1 MDAKCFRLLSWLAP
15 NLTQPP
21 MNSNLRADLKAALLG
36 SLVSVTQGFAYGLII
51 GAALGGSFATVGPLV
66 ALYGSVIG
74 GLAAVVFG
82 GNPFSVTGPRAASV
96 LVFSALISYLVHSPE
111 LSHLSNPAPV
121 ALSLACLSVV
131 GCGLLQMLF
140 AAFRLGRLANY
151 VPLPVVAGFINGS
164 AVLIILSQVWPATGV
179 TPQHST
185 LALFSHLDEIKP
197 AALVLAL
204 GSAAAVKL
212 LPGLTTRLP
221 ALLLAALGGTA
232 IFHVLAAFGWGTAL
246 GGTLAPPAE
255 LNLDFIGTDVAAVLG
270 APQSLSLVRPMIISG
285 MSMAILAT
293 LDTLL
298 ASVAIDGLTSRRSNG
313 DRQLMAEGLGNTLA
327 GMFSMSPSSGSL
339 VRSQAAIKAGMVS
352 AMTPIVIAIIT
363 LAIVVALR
371 PLISLLSQAVMAGL
385 LIALGIDLFDK
396 WTLARIRLLIAR
408 EERSLASLGDLL
420 LVAIVVGITLLADLA
435 TAVGAGIAISLLSFV
450 VQMAHSPVRRTYRA
464 STLIPSIYDDIPRR
478 QFIEHHGQ
486 HIAILE
492 IEGALFF
499 GTAHELE
506 VRADELISEKIV
518 HIVLDLRRVKHIDAT
533 GARSLERI
541 NTKLVPLG
549 GVLVVSHV
557 DRERRQSR
565 KKRGDT
571 DNRSFRSHANWI
583 RLSDLGTLQTVG
595 EAHFFS
601 DTDSAVAH
609 CERHLTLT
617 LPPTSLV
624 VESPVAISPLIA
636 MLDRPAVRILR
647 GYYKSVDVARGE
659 ALFVQ
664 GSPPDGAYFVA
675 AGRVDVLIDI
685 PGTGRK
691 RRVRSLS
698 KGAVFG
704 EMGLLDHKPRSA
716 SIVAVEPTRCYWIA
730 AADFERLTMQH
741 ADIAFKLMTAVSIA
755 FAERLRAITITL
767 AESDA

>member
-1 MDAKCFRLLSWLAP
+1 MHANFVKLLNRAAP
-15 NLTQPP
+15 NLAQPP
-21 MNSNLRADLKAALLG
+21 MTSNPRADLKAALLG
-36 SLVSVTQGFAYGLII
+36 SLVSITQGFAYGLIV
-51 GAALGGSFATVGPLV
+51 GAALGGSFATIGPLV
-66 ALYGSVIG
+66 ALYSSVVG

-82 GNPFSVTGPRAASV
+82 GNPFSVAGPRASSV
-96 LVFSALISYLVHSPE
+96 LVFSALISYLMHSPE
-111 LSHLSNPAPV
+111 LSQLSNPAPV

-140 AAFRLGRLANY
+140 ATLRLGRLANY

-179 TPQHST
+179 TPQRSA

-197 AALVLAL
+197 AALMLAL

-212 LPGLTTRLP
+212 LPGMTTRLP

-232 IFHVLAAFGWGTAL
+232 IFHMLAAFGWGPAL
-246 GGTLAPPAE
+246 GGTLPPPGD
-255 LNLDFIGTDVAAVLG
+255 LTLDFIGADVGAVLG
-270 APQSLSLVRPMIISG
+270 ASQNLTLMRPVIISAL
-285 MSMAILAT
+285 SMAILAT

-298 ASVAIDGLTSRRSNG
+298 ASVAIDSLMARRSDG

-339 VRSQAAIKAGMVS
+339 VRSQAAIKAGMAS
-352 AMTPIVIAIIT
+352 ALTPIVIALIT
-363 LAIVVALR
+363 LAIVVTLT
-371 PLISLLSQAVMAGL
+371 PLVSMLSQAVMAGL

-396 WTLARIRLLIAR
+396 WTLARIRLLLASG
-408 EERSLASLGDLL
+408 ERSLIGLGDLF

-435 TAVGAGIAISLLSFV
+435 TAVGAGLALSLLSFV
-450 VQMAHSPVRRTYRA
+450 VQMAHSPVRRAYRA
-464 STLIPSIYDDIPRR
+464 TNLIPSIYDDIPRR
-478 QFIEHHGQ
+478 LFIEHHGQ
-486 HIAILE
+486 QIAILE

-506 VRADELISEKIV
+506 SRADELIREKVV

-541 NTKLVPLG
+541 NAKLAPLG
-549 GVLVVSHV
+549 GLLVASHV
-557 DRERRQSR
+557 DRERRQNR
-565 KKRGDT
+565 KSNGDT
-571 DNRSFRSHANWI
+571 DSPHSRSHANWV
-583 RLSDLGTLQTVG
+583 RLADLGTLQALG
-595 EAHFFS
+595 EARFFS
-601 DTDSAVAH
+601 DTDSAVAL
-609 CERHLTLT
+609 CESHLARA
-617 LPPTSLV
+617 LPASNST
-624 VESPVAISPLIA
+624 ESPSAASPLVAI
-636 MLDRPAVRILR
+636 LDRPTLRVLR
-647 GYYKSVDVARGE
+647 GYYRPVSFARGE

-675 AGRVDVLIDI
+675 AGRVEVLIDI

-704 EMGLLDHKPRSA
+704 EMGLLDHQPRSA
-716 SIVAVEPTRCYWIA
+716 SIVAIEPTRCYWIA
-730 AADFERLTMQH
+730 AADFERLTTQH
-741 ADIAFKLMTAVSIA
+741 AEIAFKLMTAVSIT
-755 FAERLRAITITL
+755 FAERLRAITTTL
-767 AESDA
+767 AENDA